1 MDAEASSIRTIV
13 AALVGNIAIAVA
25 KYVAAAVTGSSAML
39 SEAIHS
45 TVDTGNELLLLYGLR
60 RAKRPADPEHPFGHG
75 LQLYF
80 WTFVVA
86 VMIFGLGAVVSLIEG
101 VHKLS
106 DPHPVA
112 HVYVNYVVLGVSMVF
127 EMGSW
132 TVAFRE
138 FRRAQGERNWLQAA
152 RRSKDPTVFT
162 VLFEDTAAL
171 LGLVAAFSGVALADV
186 LDFPVFDGIASLAIA
201 VILLITAAFLAYE
214 SQSLLTG
221 EAAQP
226 ETRSAIARV
235 AAQTPGVVGINEIL
249 TMHFGP
255 RDLLVALSLD
265 FDDTIPAGRVE
276 VAVAQLELQ
285 LKTEFPEVARVFIE
299 AKAFRD
305 HARGTRSDAP
315 LDGTAIV
322 PSTESSERRSLHK
335 AGLPEK

>member
-13 AALVGNIAIAVA
+13 AALAGNIAIAVA

-86 VMIFGLGAVVSLIEG
+86 VMIFGLGAVVALIEG

-112 HVYVNYVVLGVSMVF
+112 HVYVNYVVLGVSMLF
-127 EMGSW
+127 EIGSW

-138 FRRAQGERNWLQAA
+138 FRRAQGRRSWFQPA

-162 VLFEDTAAL
+162 VLLEDTAAL
-171 LGLVAAFSGVALADV
+171 LGLVAAFFGVALADV
-186 LDFPVFDGIASLAIA
+186 LELPVFDGMPRWLLPSSSSSRRRFSLM
-201 VILLITAAFLAYE
+201 
-214 SQSLLTG
+214 
-221 EAAQP
+221 
-226 ETRSAIARV
+226 R
-235 AAQTPGVVGINEIL
+235 
-249 TMHFGP
+249 
-255 RDLLVALSLD
+255 
-265 FDDTIPAGRVE
+265 
-276 VAVAQLELQ
+276 
-285 LKTEFPEVARVFIE
+285 
-299 AKAFRD
+299 AKACLLERPPSLRPD
-305 HARGTRSDAP
+305 RPSRGSLRRHRASSA
-315 LDGTAIV
+315 
-322 PSTESSERRSLHK
+322 STKS
-335 AGLPEK
+335 

>member
-1 MDAEASSIRTIV
+1 VDAHASSVRTIL
-13 AALVGNIAIAVA
+13 AALAGNLAIAIA
-25 KYVAAAVTGSSAML
+25 KYVAAGVTGSSAML

-60 RAKRPADPEHPFGHG
+60 RARRPADPEHPFGHG

-86 VMIFGLGAVVSLIEG
+86 VMIFGLGAVVALIEG
-101 VHKLS
+101 LHKLG
-106 DPHPVA
+106 DPHPVE
-112 HVYVNYVVLGVSMVF
+112 HVYVNYIVLGVSMLF
-127 EMGSW
+127 EIGSW

-138 FRRAQGERNWLQAA
+138 FRRAQGGRSWLAAA

-171 LGLVAAFSGVALADV
+171 LGLAAAFVGVALADV
-186 LDFPVFDGIASLAIA
+186 LDRPIFDGLASLAIG
-201 VILLITAAFLAYE
+201 VILVITAAFLAYE

-226 ETRSAIARV
+226 ETRSGIARV

-255 RDLLVALSLD
+255 QDLLVALSLD
-265 FDDTIPAGRVE
+265 FDDAIPAARVE
-276 VAVAQLELQ
+276 AAVALLERR
-285 LKTEFPEVARVFIE
+285 LKTEFPEVARVFVE
-299 AKAFRD
+299 AKGFD
-305 HARGTRSDAP
+305 EH
-315 LDGTAIV
+315 
-322 PSTESSERRSLHK
+322 ERRK
-335 AGLPEK
+335 GPDPPG

>member
-1 MDAEASSIRTIV
+1 MDAEASSIKTIV
-13 AALVGNIAIAVA
+13 AALAGNIAIAVA
-25 KYVAAAVTGSSAML
+25 KYVAAAVTGSSAMF

-86 VMIFGLGAVVSLIEG
+86 VMIFGLGAVVALIEG

-162 VLFEDTAAL
+162 VLFEDTVAL

-186 LDFPVFDGIASLAIA
+186 LDLPVFDGIASLAIA

-226 ETRSAIARV
+226 ETRSGIARV

-249 TMHFGP
+249 TIHFGP
-255 RDLLVALSLD
+255 QDLLVALSLD
-265 FDDTIPAGRVE
+265 FDDAIPAARVE
-276 VAVAQLELQ
+276 AAVALLERR
-285 LKTEFPEVARVFIE
+285 LKTEFPEVARVFVE
-299 AKAFRD
+299 AKAFGD
-305 HARGTRSDAP
+305 HARRLRSDAS
-315 LDGTAIV
+315 D
-322 PSTESSERRSLHK
+322 
-335 AGLPEK
+335 

>member
-1 MDAEASSIRTIV
+1 VDAHASSVRTIL
-13 AALVGNIAIAVA
+13 AALAGNLAIAIA
-25 KYVAAAVTGSSAML
+25 KYVAAGVTGSSAML

-60 RAKRPADPEHPFGHG
+60 RARRPADPEHPFGHG

-86 VMIFGLGAVVSLIEG
+86 VMIFGLGAVVAFIEG
-101 VHKLS
+101 LHKLG
-106 DPHPVA
+106 DPHPVE
-112 HVYVNYVVLGVSMVF
+112 HVYVNYIVLGVSMLF
-127 EMGSW
+127 EIGSW

-138 FRRAQGERNWLQAA
+138 FRAQGGRSWLAAA

-171 LGLVAAFSGVALADV
+171 LGLIAAFVGVALADV
-186 LDFPVFDGIASLAIA
+186 LDRPIFDGLASLAIG
-201 VILLITAAFLAYE
+201 VILVVTAAFLAYE

-235 AAQTPGVVGINEIL
+235 ASETPGVVGINEIL

-265 FDDTIPAGRVE
+265 FDDAISAARVE
-276 VAVAQLELQ
+276 AAVALLEGR
-285 LKTEFPEVARVFIE
+285 LKTEFPEVARVFVE
-299 AKAFRD
+299 AKGFD
-305 HARGTRSDAP
+305 EHQ
-315 LDGTAIV
+315 
-322 PSTESSERRSLHK
+322 RRRPPDPP
-335 AGLPEK
+335 G

>member
-1 MDAEASSIRTIV
+1 VDAHASSVRTIL
-13 AALVGNIAIAVA
+13 AALAGNMAIAVA
-25 KYVAAAVTGSSAML
+25 KYVAAGVTGSSAML

-60 RAKRPADPEHPFGHG
+60 RARRPADPEHPFGHG

-86 VMIFGLGAVVSLIEG
+86 VMIFGLGAVVAFIEG
-101 VHKLS
+101 LHKLG
-106 DPHPVA
+106 DQHPVE
-112 HVYVNYVVLGVSMVF
+112 HVYVNYIVLGVSMLF
-127 EMGSW
+127 EIGSW

-138 FRRAQGERNWLQAA
+138 FRRAQGGRSWLAAA

-171 LGLVAAFSGVALADV
+171 LGLAAAFVGVALADV
-186 LDFPVFDGIASLAIA
+186 LDRPIFDGLASLAIG
-201 VILLITAAFLAYE
+201 VILVITAAFLAYE

-226 ETRSAIARV
+226 ETRSGIARV

-265 FDDTIPAGRVE
+265 FDDAIPAARVE
-276 VAVAQLELQ
+276 AAVALLERR
-285 LKTEFPEVARVFIE
+285 LKTEFPEVARVFVE
-299 AKAFRD
+299 AKGFD
-305 HARGTRSDAP
+305 EH
-315 LDGTAIV
+315 
-322 PSTESSERRSLHK
+322 ERK
-335 AGLPEK
+335 KPFDPTG

>member
-1 MDAEASSIRTIV
+1 VDAEASSVRTIL
-13 AALVGNIAIAVA
+13 AALAGNLAIAAA
-25 KYVAAAVTGSSAML
+25 KYVAAAITGSSAML

-60 RAKRPADPEHPFGHG
+60 RARRPADPEHPFGHG

-86 VMIFGLGAVVSLIEG
+86 VMIFGLGAVIAFIEG
-101 VHKLS
+101 LRKLS
-106 DPHPVA
+106 DPHPVE
-112 HVYVNYVVLGVSMVF
+112 HVYVNYIVLGVSMLF
-127 EMGSW
+127 EIGSW

-138 FRRAQGERNWLQAA
+138 FRRAQEGRSWLAAA

-171 LGLVAAFSGVALADV
+171 FGLVAAFAGVALADV
-186 LDFPVFDGIASLAIA
+186 VGLPIFDGIASLTIA
-201 VILLITAAFLAYE
+201 GILLITAAFLGYE

-226 ETRSAIARV
+226 ETRSGIARV
-235 AAQTPGVVGINEIL
+235 ASQTPGVVGINEIL

-265 FDDTIPAGRVE
+265 FDDAIPAARVE
-276 VAVAQLELQ
+276 AAVAQLEIR
-285 LKTEFPEVARVFIE
+285 LKAEFPEVARVFVE
-299 AKAFRD
+299 AKGFGD
-305 HARGTRSDAP
+305 HMHGKQPDP
-315 LDGTAIV
+315 
-322 PSTESSERRSLHK
+322 
-335 AGLPEK
+335 AG

>member
-1 MDAEASSIRTIV
+1 VDAHASSVRTIL
-13 AALVGNIAIAVA
+13 AALAGNLAIAIA
-25 KYVAAAVTGSSAML
+25 KYVAAGVTGSSAML

-60 RAKRPADPEHPFGHG
+60 RARRPADPEHPFGHG

-86 VMIFGLGAVVSLIEG
+86 VMIFGLGAVVAFIEG
-101 VHKLS
+101 LHKLG
-106 DPHPVA
+106 DPHPVE
-112 HVYVNYVVLGVSMVF
+112 HVYVNYIVLGVSMLF
-127 EMGSW
+127 EIGSW

-138 FRRAQGERNWLQAA
+138 FRRAQGGRSWLAAA

-171 LGLVAAFSGVALADV
+171 LGLIAAFVGVALADV
-186 LDFPVFDGIASLAIA
+186 LDRPIFDGLASLAIG
-201 VILLITAAFLAYE
+201 VILVVTAAFLAYE

-235 AAQTPGVVGINEIL
+235 ASETPGVVGINEIL

-265 FDDTIPAGRVE
+265 FDDAISAARVE
-276 VAVAQLELQ
+276 AAVALLEGR
-285 LKTEFPEVARVFIE
+285 LKTEFPEVARVFVE
-299 AKAFRD
+299 AKGFD
-305 HARGTRSDAP
+305 EHQ
-315 LDGTAIV
+315 
-322 PSTESSERRSLHK
+322 RRRPPDPP
-335 AGLPEK
+335 G

>member
-1 MDAEASSIRTIV
+1 VDAHASSVRTIL
-13 AALVGNIAIAVA
+13 AALAGNLAIAIA

-60 RAKRPADPEHPFGHG
+60 RARRPADPEHPFGHG

-86 VMIFGLGAVVSLIEG
+86 VMIFGLGAVVAFIEG
-101 VHKLS
+101 LHKLG
-106 DPHPVA
+106 DPHPVE
-112 HVYVNYVVLGVSMVF
+112 HVYVNYIVLGVSMLF
-127 EMGSW
+127 EIGSW

-138 FRRAQGERNWLQAA
+138 FRRAQGGRSWLAAA

-171 LGLVAAFSGVALADV
+171 LGLAAAFVGVALADV
-186 LDFPVFDGIASLAIA
+186 LNRPIFDGIASLAIG
-201 VILLITAAFLAYE
+201 VILVITAAFLAYE

-226 ETRSAIARV
+226 ETRSGIARV

-255 RDLLVALSLD
+255 QDLLVALSLD
-265 FDDTIPAGRVE
+265 FDDAIPAARVE
-276 VAVAQLELQ
+276 AAVALLERR
-285 LKTEFPEVARVFIE
+285 LKTEFPEVARVFVE
-299 AKAFRD
+299 AKGFD
-305 HARGTRSDAP
+305 EH
-315 LDGTAIV
+315 
-322 PSTESSERRSLHK
+322 ERRK
-335 AGLPEK
+335 GPDPPG